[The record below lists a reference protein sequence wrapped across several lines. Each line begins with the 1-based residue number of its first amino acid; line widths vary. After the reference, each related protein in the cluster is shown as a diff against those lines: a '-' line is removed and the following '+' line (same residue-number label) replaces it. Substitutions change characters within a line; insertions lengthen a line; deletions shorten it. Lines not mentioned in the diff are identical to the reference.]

1 MTKLIL
7 KHALVPKTFIFK
19 KDAKDILSSEVNFI
33 FNKEMKVLK
42 WPLLEY
48 SKYLEDY
55 YKTPYNTEKRQLLR
69 KMILPYLV
77 KEEILN
83 GNAKKDDYDLS
94 LFRQKVIVFN
104 TFNKITKIKM
114 VNAKEAKIKQKDM
127 ILLQSNKFTNIDF
140 IK

>member
-1 MTKLIL
+1 MTKLVL
-7 KHALVPKTFIFK
+7 KYNLKPRTFIFK
-19 KDAKDILSSEVNFI
+19 KEAKDILSSEVNFI
-33 FNKEMKVLK
+33 FNKEMKVMK

-55 YKTPYNTEKRQLLR
+55 YNTPYNTEKRRLLR
-69 KMILPYLV
+69 MMVLPYLI

-104 TFNKITKIKM
+104 SFNKITKIKM
-114 VNAKEAKIKQKDM
+114 KNAKEAKLKQKDM
-127 ILLQSNKFTNIDF
+127 LLLQSNKFTNIDF